1 MAADPTDW
9 AAFRPDILG
18 TVWAGSEDG
27 NWTMTIY
34 FTSEADA
41 REGEQKEPPP
51 ELAATM
57 EELTSLDAGEIRY
70 LDLRDPWLTS
80 PA

>member
-1 MAADPTDW
+1 
-9 AAFRPDILG
+9 
-18 TVWAGSEDG
+18 
-27 NWTMTIY
+27 MTIY
-34 FTSEADA
+34 FTSEAEA

-57 EELTSLDAGEIRY
+57 EELATLDVGETRY
-70 LDLRDPWLTS
+70 LDVRDPWMLA